1 VVRKKCDRFSSFLS
15 KDQEKDMFLEVQ
27 TSKVKYIGEWLACRS
42 RQNVEED
49 PKINQKDTKNVLRD
63 S

>member
-1 VVRKKCDRFSSFLS
+1 
-15 KDQEKDMFLEVQ
+15 MFLEVQ